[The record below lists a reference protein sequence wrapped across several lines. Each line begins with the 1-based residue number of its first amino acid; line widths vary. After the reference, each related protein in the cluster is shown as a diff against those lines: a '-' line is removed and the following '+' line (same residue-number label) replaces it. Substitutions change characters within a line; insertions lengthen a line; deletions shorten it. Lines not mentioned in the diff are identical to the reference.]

1 MEINAITDR
10 VIAAALKVHT
20 YFGPGLFENVYK
32 ECLYRELQKQGL
44 LVAKE
49 VMLPALYHGELIECG
64 YRLDLL
70 VEGEVIV
77 ELKAVERLLLIHRT
91 QMRTYLKLS
100 RKQVGLLLNF
110 NVSHLK
116 DGIVRVVN
124 GFTGERPS
132 ANSASPR

>member
-1 MEINAITDR
+1 MLASPLSINNYPLQEPSVLVRKNKRGETERAEGNMEINAITDR
-10 VIAAALKVHT
+10 VIAAAL
-20 YFGPGLFENVYK
+20 
-32 ECLYRELQKQGL
+32 
-44 LVAKE
+44 
-49 VMLPALYHGELIECG
+49 YHGKLIECG
-64 YRLDLL
+64 YRLGLP
-70 VEGEVIV
+70 VGGEVIV
-77 ELKAVERLLLIHRT
+77 ELKTVERLLLVHLT

-100 RKQVGLLLNF
+100 RKQMGLLLNF